1 MTTISPIK
9 AGLVLGAVIGLW
21 HLTWSLLV
29 AFGWAQR
36 LIDLIFW
43 MHFIEPIYVIEA
55 FNPITAIILI
65 AVTSAIGFVIG
76 IVFGAVWNGFHGR
89 RRF

>member
-1 MTTISPIK
+1 
-9 AGLVLGAVIGLW
+9 VLGAVIGLW

-43 MHFIEPIYVIEA
+43 MHFIKPIYVIEA
-55 FNPITAIILI
+55 FNPTTAIILI

-76 IVFGAVWNGFHGR
+76 IVFSAVWNGFHGR